1 MAEEDMV
8 GDERR
13 ECKEESAERRLR
25 AGLRQGLRLC
35 FFPHRF
41 PPVSPFWVD
50 HNLDDVKQ
58 YVRIP
63 ATLFLNPC
71 YHPASFS
78 NNLRAVHVLLLVC
91 TPSQSRVY
99 AELHLFRTIDATHS
113 DTTISPWAISPD
125 RTSRRYRSLSGTTR
139 TYPAGTVTAE

>member
-35 FFPHRF
+35 FFPHHF

-50 HNLDDVKQ
+50 HNLDDVNE
-58 YVRIP
+58 YSTCIYP
-63 ATLFLNPC
+63 LPC
-71 YHPASFS
+71 
-78 NNLRAVHVLLLVC
+78 
-91 TPSQSRVY
+91 
-99 AELHLFRTIDATHS
+99 
-113 DTTISPWAISPD
+113 
-125 RTSRRYRSLSGTTR
+125 
-139 TYPAGTVTAE
+139 